1 MLLHM
6 IKVDDIDQNSHARP
20 LNKEAV
26 AVLADS
32 MNTIGLK
39 TPITVRPAK
48 VMRRN
53 MGKDGFEV
61 VSGQHRLEAAKM
73 LGWEEIEC
81 FVTEDDYRA
90 CRLWEISENLHRAEL
105 SQLDR
110 DRLVNEWCEL
120 IGQDGISAQ
129 VGQKI
134 GRGRP
139 QGGESETARQLGLA
153 RQDVQRARKVA
164 SLSPEA
170 QEAARRVGLEDNRS
184 ALLEAASKPVAEQA
198 EYLEKRAQEKQRRR
212 EMKLAPE
219 LMSDFEAEER
229 QYAAIVAAWNKA
241 GQAARQRFLR
251 EYA

>member
-1 MLLHM
+1 MLLKK
-6 IKVDDIDQNSHARP
+6 IIVDDIDQNSHARP

-26 AVLADS
+26 AVLAES
-32 MNTIGLK
+32 MNAIGLK
-39 TPITVRPAK
+39 TPITVRK
-48 VMRRN
+48 TKILRHNV
-53 MGKDGFEV
+53 GKDGYEV

-120 IGQDGISAQ
+120 IGQEVSAQ
-129 VGQKI
+129 VAQKPQ
-134 GRGRP
+134 GGRP
-139 QGGESETARQLGLA
+139 QGGDSEAARQLGLD
-153 RQDVQRARKVA
+153 RDDVRRARKVA

-170 QEAARRVGLEDNRS
+170 QDAARRVGLEDNRS
-184 ALLEAASKPVAEQA
+184 ALLEAAAKPVDEQA
-198 EYLEKRAQEKQRRR
+198 AYLELRAQEKQRRK
-212 EMKLAPE
+212 EIKLAPE

-229 QYAAIVAAWNKA
+229 QYAAIVSAWNKA

>member
-110 DRLVNEWCEL
+110 DRLINEWCEL
-120 IGQDGISAQ
+120 VGKEVLAQ
-129 VGQKI
+129 LAPKPQG
-134 GRGRP
+134 GRP
-139 QGGESETARQLGLA
+139 QGGERAAARQLGLD
-153 RQDVQRARKVA
+153 RDDVRRARKIA